1 MKPVRVVVIDRND
14 ITRKGVEGIVSD
26 AGDPFQVTA
35 ALVHLREVEACL
47 KEEAVAVI
55 ILDDQTVHPSEVIR
69 LATTCHQQ
77 YPDTGLI
84 VLSQRRNQEYIQ
96 GVMRQGNAS
105 FILKNGDVQE
115 QLLKALQLIS
125 SGYPFISPDAFKIM
139 NSSSPP
145 KLDSQDWDVLRLTEQ
160 GLRAKAIG
168 AELGISQRTVYRV
181 RDKLKEILGVNNN
194 ENLVDAARWK
204 LTRSNSLLELKL
216 SRCISGKKPGWQI
229 RVTSD
234 GLMYCADNLL
244 CNIDCV
250 SYCFAAQFIDFL

>member
-14 ITRKGVEGIVSD
+14 ITREGVEGIVSD

-47 KEEAVAVI
+47 KEDAVAVI

-69 LATTCHQQ
+69 LATICHQQ

-96 GVMRQGNAS
+96 GVMRRGNAS

-125 SGYPFISPDAFKIM
+125 SGYPFISPEAL
-139 NSSSPP
+139 
-145 KLDSQDWDVLRLTEQ
+145 KLLGTRPMGTLTHRDRDVLRLLEQ
-160 GLRAKAIG
+160 ELQVKEIG
-168 AELGISQRTVYRV
+168 ERLGITAKTVYRI
-181 RDKLKEILGVNNN
+181 RDKLKKLLNVGNTDS
-194 ENLVDAARWK
+194 LVDAARK
-204 LTRSNSLLELKL
+204 QGLLDRKE
-216 SRCISGKKPGWQI
+216 
-229 RVTSD
+229 
-234 GLMYCADNLL
+234 
-244 CNIDCV
+244 
-250 SYCFAAQFIDFL
+250 

>member
-96 GVMRQGNAS
+96 GVMRRGNAS

-145 KLDSQDWDVLRLTEQ
+145 KLDSQDWDVLRLLE
-160 GLRAKAIG
+160 LELPIKEIG
-168 AELGISQRTVYRV
+168 RRLGISSKTVYRS
-181 RDKLKEILGVNNN
+181 RAKLKRQLGVGNNDS
-194 ENLVDAARWK
+194 LVDAARK
-204 LTRSNSLLELKL
+204 QGLLEHKE
-216 SRCISGKKPGWQI
+216 
-229 RVTSD
+229 
-234 GLMYCADNLL
+234 
-244 CNIDCV
+244 
-250 SYCFAAQFIDFL
+250 